1 VKTPIF
7 TLAILA
13 LSAGSALAGQFEFH
27 DGDRVVLIGSTLI
40 EREQSYGYWEAAITA
55 RNPDKNITFRNL
67 GWSGDTVWGEARAV
81 FGSPA
86 DGYKSLIDHVK
97 AEKPTVIIVGYGT
110 NESFA
115 GEQGLPRFKEQY
127 KKLLDD
133 LAVTK
138 ARLVLLS
145 PLRIRKMP
153 PPLPDPAKA
162 NANLKIYSEAIRAEA
177 EQRKALFVSMFDWLP
192 TDTDR
197 EDLYFESG
205 MHPTAVG
212 YHSMETLWSRALGG
226 PGTVGVVDIDVS
238 TGKEGFGRA
247 VVESA
252 GSPLSYK
259 VTERPLPSCSK
270 TWEGELLGSLVMFRN
285 LPEGNYSLRID
296 GKLMR
301 TQTTGSKTV
310 LPTER
315 WRQGVSIYNDPD
327 SEQFEQLRRTIIE
340 KNQLYFHR
348 WRPQN
353 VTYLFLFRKHEQGNN
368 AVEIPKFDPL
378 VEAKEKEIAKLRV
391 PREHVFEL
399 VPEKK

>member
-1 VKTPIF
+1 
-7 TLAILA
+7 
-13 LSAGSALAGQFEFH
+13 
-27 DGDRVVLIGSTLI
+27 
-40 EREQSYGYWEAAITA
+40 
-55 RNPDKNITFRNL
+55 
-67 GWSGDTVWGEARAV
+67 
-81 FGSPA
+81 
-86 DGYKSLIDHVK
+86 
-97 AEKPTVIIVGYGT
+97 
-110 NESFA
+110 
-115 GEQGLPRFKEQY
+115 
-127 KKLLDD
+127 
-133 LAVTK
+133 
-138 ARLVLLS
+138 
-145 PLRIRKMP
+145 
-153 PPLPDPAKA
+153 
-162 NANLKIYSEAIRAEA
+162 
-177 EQRKALFVSMFDWLP
+177 MFDWLP